1 MSDVNFVHVPTLAEL
16 LVMGAGQGFIEINT
30 SNLGKRIN
38 KSQQAASKHLLE
50 LESLG
55 FIVRARIGQKFKV
68 RVTAQGYKEIE
79 NISSLLKTALE
90 APHASTMIAFE
101 GKVVSG
107 MGEGA
112 YYMSLEGYKTQF
124 MEKLGY
130 QPYPGTLNVKLSEQ
144 LLTNSRHDID
154 RSSHIY
160 IDGFNDGS
168 RTYGWVKCYPADIND
183 GAIADSAILVLERT
197 HYDNSLLE
205 VIAPVCIK
213 DYLGIRNGDKVKI
226 RVHSS
231 MAKR

>member
-1 MSDVNFVHVPTLAEL
+1 MSDVNFIHILTLAEL
-16 LVMGAGQGFIEINT
+16 LVMGAGQGYIEINT
-30 SNLGKRIN
+30 SKLGKRIN

-55 FIVRARIGQKFKV
+55 FIARARTGQKFKV
-68 RVTAQGYKEIE
+68 RVTDRGYKEIE
-79 NISSLLKTALE
+79 NMSSLLKRALE
-90 APHASTMIAFE
+90 APSQSTLISFE

-112 YYMSLEGYKTQF
+112 YYMSLEGYRTQF
-124 MEKLGY
+124 IEKLGY

-144 LLTNSRHDID
+144 LYTNPRHDID

-160 IDGFNDGS
+160 IDGFSDGS

-183 GAIADSAILVLERT
+183 GAITDSAILILERT

-213 DYLGIRNGDKVKI
+213 DYLGIRNGDNVKI

-231 MAKR
+231 NVR